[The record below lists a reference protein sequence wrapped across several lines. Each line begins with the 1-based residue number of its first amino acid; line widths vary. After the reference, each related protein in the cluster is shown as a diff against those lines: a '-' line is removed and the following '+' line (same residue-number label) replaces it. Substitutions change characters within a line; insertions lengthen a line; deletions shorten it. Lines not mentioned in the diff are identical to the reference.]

1 MCLLLFSTSPVASDT
16 ANSHMSDAAVSSSGA
31 VVEDAKSGPKAPKK
45 RKAMVKQL
53 SSNSTSSVFTS
64 TSSQSGGALRSSSTP
79 DDLDAALTQSTD
91 DEGMDPLGA
100 SGSSSKRGSADTA
113 GKSLE
118 CGYATLFPL
127 FQPCGEAYPD
137 LIIPRPF
144 QWIGAVYRKHGISS
158 LY

>member
-31 VVEDAKSGPKAPKK
+31 VVEDAKSGPKVPKK

-91 DEGMDPLGA
+91 DEGLD
-100 SGSSSKRGSADTA
+100 
-113 GKSLE
+113 
-118 CGYATLFPL
+118 PL
-127 FQPCGEAYPD
+127 FQPSYPD

-144 QWIGAVYRKHGISS
+144 QWIGAVYRKHGM
-158 LY
+158 Y